1 MAKDATTTP
10 AAKSDAA
17 PRSMKATMTMEQVK
31 QGFLNAR
38 RSMKRIRQQQNTIMA
53 MLQEN
58 AIVGSALKYLDE
70 KNETEAIIPLGA
82 GISMKGK
89 VRGKELLRTLP
100 GNVVVPASKKE
111 IEEDLAERKK
121 IFEKEMEVLQKQ
133 LQQAREYA
141 KNMQNLAKAFRDA
154 RKATKR

>member
-1 MAKDATTTP
+1 MAKENNSP
-10 AAKSDAA
+10 AENKETA
-17 PRSMKATMTMEQVK
+17 PRQMKTTLTMEQVK
-31 QGFLNAR
+31 QGFVSAR
-38 RSMKRIRQQQNTIMA
+38 RNMRRIRQQQNTIISL
-53 MLQEN
+53 LQEN
-58 AIVGSALKYLDE
+58 AIVGNALKYLDE

-121 IFEKEMEVLQKQ
+121 VFEKEMEVLQKQ

-154 RKATKR
+154 RKAAKR

>member
-1 MAKDATTTP
+1 
-10 AAKSDAA
+10 
-17 PRSMKATMTMEQVK
+17 
-31 QGFLNAR
+31 
-38 RSMKRIRQQQNTIMA
+38 
-53 MLQEN
+53 
-58 AIVGSALKYLDE
+58 
-70 KNETEAIIPLGA
+70 
-82 GISMKGK
+82 MKGK

>member
-1 MAKDATTTP
+1 MAKETNPTP
-10 AAKSDAA
+10 ATQTEAA
-17 PRSMKATMTMEQVK
+17 PRSMKATMTMDQVR

-38 RSMKRIRQQQNTIMA
+38 RSIKRIRQQQNAILA

-58 AIVGSALKYLDE
+58 AIVGNALKYLDE

-121 IFEKEMEVLQKQ
+121 VFEKEMEVLQKQ
-133 LQQAREYA
+133 LHQAREYA
-141 KNMQNLAKAFRDA
+141 KNMQSLGKAFRDA